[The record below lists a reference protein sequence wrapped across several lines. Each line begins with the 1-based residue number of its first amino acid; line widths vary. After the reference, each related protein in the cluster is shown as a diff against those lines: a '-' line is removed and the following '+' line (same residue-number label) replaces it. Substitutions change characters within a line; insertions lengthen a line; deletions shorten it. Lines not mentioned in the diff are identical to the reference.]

1 LNSIVRTKVCI
12 IGAGPAGL
20 MTAIFSAEAGS
31 LTTMSEANTSAGR
44 KLLLTGAGRCNLTHQ
59 AKPAEVV
66 REFGDKGRFLSYCLY
81 QYPPK
86 YVQDFFAGLGLR
98 LKIEKDGCV
107 FPASDR
113 AGDVRDVLVERAKK
127 LGVRFLYDRRV
138 KSIAKEN
145 SMFIVRTEKETVY
158 TEKLIIATGGLSWPK
173 TGSTGDGYR
182 FAKEMGH
189 TIVEAKPSLVPLVI
203 REDWPRQPATR
214 IRHTNGGQVAGK
226 LAGTAVEDVKVS
238 AKINNKKVT
247 TAGAIIFTEDGI
259 GGPAVLDMS
268 RYLTDYLP
276 AVISL
281 DLAPQV
287 KEAELERKITEIIAI
302 NPKKKVVNILTEFVP
317 KRLSAELCRQ
327 AGCGEELAAGQ
338 LKKDVRRKLVR
349 ILKALPISVVSTR
362 PIDEATVTHGGVSV
376 TEIEPKTMES
386 KICPGLFFAGE
397 VIDVDGPCGG
407 YNLQMCWSTGALAGH
422 SAAI

>member
-1 LNSIVRTKVCI
+1 MKVRICI

-20 MTAIFSAEAGS
+20 MAAIHSAGS
-31 LTTMSEANTSAGR
+31 RAETVVLEANENAGR
-44 KLLLTGAGRCNLTHQ
+44 KLLLTGAGRCNITHQ
-59 AKPAEVV
+59 AEPAELV
-66 REFGDKGRFLSYCLY
+66 REFGDKGRFLSFCLY

-86 YVQDFFAGLGLR
+86 YVQDFFAKLGLR

-113 AGDVRDVLVERAKK
+113 AGDVRDALVERAKK

-138 KSIAKEN
+138 KSIVKEDN
-145 SMFIVRTEKETVY
+145 TFIINTEKESVHA
-158 TEKLIIATGGLSWPK
+158 EKLIVATGGLSWPS

-182 FAKEMGH
+182 FAREAGH
-189 TIVEAKPSLVPLVI
+189 TIVEAKASLVPLVTC
-203 REDWPRQPATR
+203 EDWPKQ
-214 IRHTNGGQVAGK
+214 
-226 LAGTAVEDVKVS
+226 LAGTAVEDVRVS
-238 AKINNKKVT
+238 ARINNKKII

-259 GGPAVLDMS
+259 GGPAVLNMS
-268 RYLTDYLP
+268 RYLTRCDAVAPRRTDYLP
-276 AVISL
+276 AVRKPIGISL

-287 KEAELERKITEIIAI
+287 KEAELEKQITERLAK

-317 KRLSAELCRQ
+317 KRLSALLCGQ
-327 AGCGEELAAGQ
+327 AGCGDESAAGQ
-338 LKKDVRRKLVR
+338 LKKDVRKKLVR

-362 PIDEATVTHGGVSV
+362 SIDEAMVTHGGVSV

-386 KICPGLFFAGE
+386 KVCPGLFFAGE

-407 YNLQMCWSTGALAGH
+407 YNLQICWSTGALAGLC
-422 SAAI
+422 AAKGL

>member
-1 LNSIVRTKVCI
+1 MAAISST
-12 IGAGPAGL
+12 GAG
-20 MTAIFSAEAGS
+20 SA
-31 LTTMSEANTSAGR
+31 TTIIEGNTSAGR
-44 KLLLTGAGRCNLTHQ
+44 KLLLTGGGHCNITHQ
-59 AKPAEVV
+59 AEPAELV
-66 REFGDKGRFLSYCLY
+66 RQFGDKGRFLSYCLY

-107 FPASDR
+107 FTASDR

-127 LGVRFLYDRRV
+127 LGVRFLYDKRV
-138 KSIAKEN
+138 KSIAKEDN
-145 SMFIVRTEKETVY
+145 TFIVRTEKEAVY

-182 FAKEMGH
+182 FAREMGH
-189 TIVEAKPSLVPLVI
+189 TIVEPKPSLVPLVT
-203 REDWPRQPATR
+203 REGWPKP
-214 IRHTNGGQVAGK
+214 

-238 AKINNKKVT
+238 VRLRPASARRQVETGRPDESARINNKKIT
-247 TAGAIIFTEDGI
+247 TAGAIIFTDDGI

-276 AVISL
+276 TDRKPLVVEL

-287 KEAELERKITEIIAI
+287 KEAELERKITEITAA
-302 NPKKKVVNILTEFVP
+302 NPKKKVVNILVEFVP
-317 KRLSAELCRQ
+317 KRLSALLCGQ
-327 AGCGEELAAGQ
+327 AGCSDEFAAGQ
-338 LKKDVRRKLVR
+338 LKKDVRKKLVR
-349 ILKALPISVVSTR
+349 LLKALPLSVVSTR
-362 PIDEATVTHGGVSV
+362 PIDEAIVTHGGVSV

-386 KICPGLFFAGE
+386 KICLGLFFAGE

-407 YNLQMCWSTGALAGH
+407 YNLQMCWSTGALAGRE
-422 SAAI
+422 AAEDR